1 MNMYKVVLVDD
12 EELIIEGMKQLVDWE
27 SLGCRIEGAA
37 YDGDEALD
45 IINETEPDII
55 ITDIR
60 MPSMNGLEMIDHVK
74 EQFPDVVIMIMSGY
88 SDFEYAQKALE
99 KGAACYMLK
108 PVLEKD
114 LRERILQAVK
124 KLDEKRLQKQKEE
137 EATVRLYHLKRGA
150 KENFLRKLLREDLSP
165 SHILHMWENMEL
177 CPPKSMA
184 MVALLDTDI
193 PLRDTEQAV
202 IKFAIDNMIEEI
214 CLEAGSCECVSLGN
228 ETSAILFLYTPSIH
242 LPSIHDP
249 SLHDPSLHDP
259 SLHAPSLHA
268 PSSHEVQSHGQTR
281 ERAEDS
287 VQSVISRLLDTVKQF
302 CRVPMSAGISSGVTF
317 PDNVRTAYTEAEKA
331 LERRFYESGETGIYQ
346 GGIQRGG
353 KREDVDYKELL
364 EWKEKL
370 LDAVQHREQKNAM
383 VRLGRFCHGMF
394 DGMGMER
401 EGIYTEIIRL
411 LTDYQGILLQH
422 QIENGAYDT
431 SQIFQ
436 PDYLYQ
442 FKTSG
447 ELRRWLETVTEQ
459 IIAFL
464 GQESLEASTRLIDR
478 MKHYISQNYQTVTR
492 QKAADYFFL
501 NPSYLSQLFKSETG
515 EAFTDYVTQV
525 RMEEARRLLSTTD
538 HKIQY
543 IAELVGYTSNQH
555 FTRTFKKYAGMLPV
569 EYRKHK

>member
-259 SLHAPSLHA
+259 SLHAPSL
-268 PSSHEVQSHGQTR
+268 
-281 ERAEDS
+281 
-287 VQSVISRLLDTVKQF
+287 
-302 CRVPMSAGISSGVTF
+302 
-317 PDNVRTAYTEAEKA
+317 
-331 LERRFYESGETGIYQ
+331 
-346 GGIQRGG
+346 
-353 KREDVDYKELL
+353 
-364 EWKEKL
+364 
-370 LDAVQHREQKNAM
+370 
-383 VRLGRFCHGMF
+383 
-394 DGMGMER
+394 
-401 EGIYTEIIRL
+401 
-411 LTDYQGILLQH
+411 
-422 QIENGAYDT
+422 
-431 SQIFQ
+431 
-436 PDYLYQ
+436 
-442 FKTSG
+442 
-447 ELRRWLETVTEQ
+447 
-459 IIAFL
+459 
-464 GQESLEASTRLIDR
+464 
-478 MKHYISQNYQTVTR
+478 
-492 QKAADYFFL
+492 
-501 NPSYLSQLFKSETG
+501 
-515 EAFTDYVTQV
+515 
-525 RMEEARRLLSTTD
+525 
-538 HKIQY
+538 
-543 IAELVGYTSNQH
+543 
-555 FTRTFKKYAGMLPV
+555 LP
-569 EYRKHK
+569 